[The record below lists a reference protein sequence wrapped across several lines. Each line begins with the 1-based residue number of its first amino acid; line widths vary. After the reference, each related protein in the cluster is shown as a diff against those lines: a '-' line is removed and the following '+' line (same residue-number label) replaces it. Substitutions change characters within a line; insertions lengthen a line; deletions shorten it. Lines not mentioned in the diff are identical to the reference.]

1 MAINTYIEIL
11 SRIRNLSHS
20 EQKQLLDEL
29 TAMVSSTSSENLRTL
44 PHLEEFRASIQ
55 LQGEPMSETVKRMRK
70 EERS

>member
-44 PHLEEFRASIQ
+44 PNLEEFRASIQ